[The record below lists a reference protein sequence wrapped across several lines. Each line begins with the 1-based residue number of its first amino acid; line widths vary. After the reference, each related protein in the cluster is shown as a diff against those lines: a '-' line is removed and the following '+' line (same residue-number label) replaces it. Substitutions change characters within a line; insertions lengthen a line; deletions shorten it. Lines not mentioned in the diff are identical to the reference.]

1 MSATAVTWPR
11 VCARNSG
18 PAGQRESFLDI
29 PGHDRAVL
37 IVGVPV
43 ESFVE
48 QAGRRRSDLEARH
61 RPWRPQTL
69 PGLLDAVAAQFPDRP
84 FVIGEEETLSYA
96 SLADRSAALAR
107 GLIARGVQAGDR
119 VALVMPNGPDMI
131 AARFAVARAGAVAVP
146 ASFRLHA
153 AELAQVLRQSE
164 VSALITM
171 EEFREINALDAL
183 DRIAPGWE
191 RLSPGDAPSPAGAG
205 SEEAGPGE
213 AGRGE
218 AGPGAGSLPELGL
231 VVTVPRGP
239 AG

>member
-11 VCARNSG
+11 ACAWNSD
-18 PAGQRESFLDI
+18 PAGQRGSFLDI

-37 IVGVPV
+37 ILGVPV

-48 QAGRRRSDLEARH
+48 QAGRRRSD

-107 GLIARGVQAGDR
+107 GLIARGVQAGER

-146 ASFRLHA
+146 VSFRLHA
-153 AELAQVLRQSE
+153 PELAQVLRQSE
-164 VSALITM
+164 ASALITM
-171 EEFREINALDAL
+171 E
-183 DRIAPGWE
+183 G
-191 RLSPGDAPSPAGAG
+191 
-205 SEEAGPGE
+205 
-213 AGRGE
+213 
-218 AGPGAGSLPELGL
+218 
-231 VVTVPRGP
+231 
-239 AG
+239 

>member
-1 MSATAVTWPR
+1 M
-11 VCARNSG
+11 
-18 PAGQRESFLDI
+18 
-29 PGHDRAVL
+29 L
-37 IVGVPV
+37 ILGVPV

-96 SLADRSAALAR
+96 GLADRSAALAR
-107 GLIARGVQAGDR
+107 GLIARGVQAGER

-146 ASFRLHA
+146 VSFRLHA

-164 VSALITM
+164 ASALITM
-171 EEFREINALDAL
+171 EQFREINALEGL
-183 DRIAPGWE
+183 DQIAPDWD
-191 RLSPGDAPSPAGAG
+191 RLSPATAGQ
-205 SEEAGPGE
+205 
-213 AGRGE
+213 
-218 AGPGAGSLPELGL
+218 PGAGQTGAARPSTTGSG
-231 VVTVPRGP
+231 VASARAARSVASR
-239 AG
+239 